1 MLSSPELRARY
12 DKGGKEGLADVDF
25 MDGGSFFSMLFG
37 SDQFDH
43 IIGELVMA
51 AATRCAARISQG
63 GGGSNDGE
71 WSCGEYGQMR
81 CV

>member
-51 AATRCAARISQG
+51 AATRCAARILQG
-63 GGGSNDGE
+63 GGG
-71 WSCGEYGQMR
+71 
-81 CV
+81 